1 MIDLSQSLRPE
12 LLAPAGDIDCI
23 RAAIEN
29 GADAVYFGLDT
40 GFNARARAKNFSPEE
55 LPRVM
60 ALLHRRGLKGYVTVN
75 TLVFSSELESL
86 EQHLRLIAAAGV
98 DAVLVQDLGVV
109 RLIRELCPDL
119 PIHASTQMTLTSA
132 ECIAVAESLG
142 VERVV
147 LAREL
152 SIGEIRKIRKK
163 TQMPLEVFVHGAL
176 CVAYSGQCLTSESL
190 GGRSANRGQC
200 AQACRLPY
208 DLVCDGKDVDLGD
221 QKYLLSPQDL
231 AAYALIPE
239 LIEAGVCSFKIEG
252 RLKTP
257 EYVANITRHYRQA
270 IDAALAGKPVQ
281 FTPRQVE
288 EMELSFSRGFS
299 PGWLKGN
306 DHKMLVPAVSS
317 SKRGVLLGTVKEVR
331 RGRVA
336 VELAGSVK
344 RGDGVSFDCERPE
357 DDLQGGRVYQ
367 VYQNGRDLTEPVS
380 KGVVELAF
388 AHGGLNFDE
397 IWPGQQVWKTD
408 DPELTARL
416 RKTFTNNEPL
426 QKLSLD
432 IIATAAV
439 GDPLK
444 LEVVVADH
452 GIGLSLSTSEPL
464 AKAHQHSLTADVL
477 NEQLGRLG
485 GSPYELRS
493 LKANISGEPM
503 VPFSVLGKLR
513 HEMVQRLDSA
523 LAAPAER
530 RIARESVLSRLRSAP
545 ARLGA
550 GLLTPPILLTE
561 GLPPHTGDL
570 RSGVT
575 AGSGDPRLTDDSAT
589 PQVHVLCRSL
599 PQLQEVLDLG
609 IRSLYADFQDIREY
623 RPAAAA
629 AKERGATLF
638 LATPRIQKPD
648 EMGIF
653 LALLKHNASGILVRN
668 LAGLAFYTERK
679 IPIVADF
686 SLNCTSELTA
696 RFLRERGAARITP
709 SYDLNREQLL
719 ELVTGV
725 AAAGM
730 DLASLEI
737 VVHQHMP
744 MFHMEHCVFCS
755 VLSPGTNKTNCGRP
769 CDTHDVKLRDR
780 LHIAHPLKADVGC
793 RNTLFNAVPQS
804 GAEIVPNLLAHG
816 VRHYRLELLDER
828 GSELR
833 QILDLYQQLLAGTVK
848 GKEVWTRLQASNRVG
863 VTRGTLEERR
873 NPLAML

>member
-1 MIDLSQSLRPE
+1 MTPKAPDPLTLVSRTPHPE
-12 LLAPAGDIDCI
+12 LLAPAGDRDCI

-55 LPRVM
+55 LPELM
-60 ALLHRRGLKGYVTVN
+60 TLLHRRGLKGYVTVN
-75 TLVFSSELESL
+75 TLVFSSELKTL
-86 EQHLRLIAAAGV
+86 EHHIRQIAAAGV

-109 RLIRELCPDL
+109 RLIRQICPDL
-119 PIHASTQMTLTSA
+119 PMHASTQMTLTSA

-152 SIGEIRKIRKK
+152 SIGEIRKIRAK
-163 TQMPLEVFVHGAL
+163 TTMPLEVFVHGAL

-208 DLVCDGKDVDLGD
+208 DLVCDGEDVDLGD

-270 IDAALAGKPVQ
+270 IDSALAGKPVA

-306 DHKMLVPAVSS
+306 DHKMLVPAISS
-317 SKRGVLLGTVKEVR
+317 SKRGVLLGTVREVR
-331 RGRVA
+331 RGRVV

-357 DDLQGGRVYQ
+357 DDLQGGRIYQ
-367 VYQNGRDLTEPVS
+367 VFQSGRDLTEPVG
-380 KGVVELAF
+380 KGLVELAF

-416 RKTFTNNEPL
+416 RKTFAANEPL
-426 QKLSLD
+426 RKLPLEVTAIAAEGEPLSFDVVILGHPVRISL
-432 IIATAAV
+432 ATA
-439 GDPLK
+439 
-444 LEVVVADH
+444 
-452 GIGLSLSTSEPL
+452 EPL
-464 AKAHQHSLTADVL
+464 AKAQKHPLTVEL
-477 NEQLGRLG
+477 LREQLGRLG
-485 GSPYELRS
+485 GTPYELRT
-493 LKANISGEPM
+493 LAAHITGQPM

-513 HEMVQRLDSA
+513 HEMVEKLDA
-523 LAAPAER
+523 VLAAPAMRQIENQ
-530 RIARESVLSRLRSAP
+530 SVLPKLRAADNTAEQDSISAS
-545 ARLGA
+545 
-550 GLLTPPILLTE
+550 
-561 GLPPHTGDL
+561 LP
-570 RSGVT
+570 VI
-575 AGSGDPRLTDDSAT
+575 
-589 PQVHVLCRSL
+589 HVLCRSL
-599 PQLQEVLDLG
+599 PQLNDVLALG
-609 IRSLYADFQDIREY
+609 IKSLYADFQDIREY
-623 RPAAAA
+623 RPAAAM
-629 AKERGATLF
+629 AKEHGASLF

-653 LALLKHNASGILVRN
+653 RALAKHNSAGILVRN
-668 LAGLAFYTERK
+668 LAGLAFYQERQ
-679 IPIVADF
+679 IPVVADF

-696 RFLRERGAARITP
+696 RFLLELGAARVTP
-709 SYDLNREQLL
+709 SYDLNREQL
-719 ELVTGV
+719 
-725 AAAGM
+725 M
-730 DLASLEI
+730 DLVGGVTSSGLSPSILEV

-744 MFHMEHCVFCS
+744 MFHMEHCVFCA

-780 LHIAHPLKADVGC
+780 LQIEHPLKADVGC

-804 GAEIVPNLLAHG
+804 GAEIVPSLLANG
-816 VRHYRLELLDER
+816 VKHYRLELLDQR
-828 GSELR
+828 GSELM
-833 QILDLYQQLLAGTVK
+833 QIIELYQQLLAGTVK

>member
-1 MIDLSQSLRPE
+1 MTHKIPNPRLPHARPE

-40 GFNARARAKNFSPEE
+40 GFNARARARNFSPGE
-55 LPRVM
+55 LPEVL

-86 EQHLRLIAAAGV
+86 EQHIRLIAAAGV

-109 RLIRELCPDL
+109 RLIREICPDL

-152 SIGEIRKIRKK
+152 SIAEIRKIRRK

-270 IDAALAGKPVQ
+270 IDSALAGKPVQ

-317 SKRGVLLGTVKEVR
+317 SKRGVLLGTVKEIR
-331 RGRVA
+331 RGRVV
-336 VELAGSVK
+336 VELSGSVK

-380 KGVVELAF
+380 NGIVELAF

-397 IWPGQQVWKTD
+397 IWPGQQIWKTD

-416 RKTFTNNEPL
+416 RKTFTNHEPL
-426 QKLSLD
+426 RKLGLA
-432 IIATAAV
+432 IVATAAV
-439 GDPLK
+439 GEPLK
-444 LEVVVADH
+444 LEIVVEDH
-452 GIGLSLSTSEPL
+452 GVSLSISTSEPL
-464 AKAHQHSLTADVL
+464 AKARQHSLTAQVL
-477 NEQLGRLG
+477 QEQLGRLG
-485 GSPYELRS
+485 GSSYELRH

-513 HEMVQRLDSA
+513 HEMVEQLDAA

-530 RIARESVLSRLRSAP
+530 RMASESVLPLLRSNSYE
-545 ARLGA
+545 
-550 GLLTPPILLTE
+550 LTTS
-561 GLPPHTGDL
+561 T
-570 RSGVT
+570 S
-575 AGSGDPRLTDDSAT
+575 DSLS
-589 PQVHVLCRSL
+589 PQIHVLCRSL
-599 PQLQEVLDLG
+599 PQLKEVLALG

-623 RPAAAA
+623 RPATAA
-629 AKERGATLF
+629 AKERGATIF

-648 EMGIF
+648 EVGIF

-668 LAGLAFYTERK
+668 LAGLAFYSERQV
-679 IPIVADF
+679 PIVADF

-696 RFLRERGAARITP
+696 RFLSEQGAARITP

-719 ELVTGV
+719 ELVGGV
-725 AAAGM
+725 AAAGL
-730 DLASLEI
+730 DLTSLEI
-737 VVHQHMP
+737 VIHQHMP

-769 CDTHDVKLRDR
+769 CDTHEVKLRDR
-780 LHIAHPLKADVGC
+780 LQIEHPLKADVGC

-804 GAEIVPNLLAHG
+804 GAEIVPNLLVHG
-816 VRHYRLELLDER
+816 LKHFRLELLDER
-828 GSELR
+828 GDELR